1 MIRGVLRLTL
11 QKICG
16 GYLCSRTPVVCF
28 LNDISFAFT
37 HVLTGTANALGL
49 FTPPITVILF
59 AAFGKSKLDA
69 ETAYTTL
76 AILVMV
82 THPANMVMTI
92 VPRAIASLASFQR
105 IQDFISKPHYQDV
118 RLRLRQTEGAIVDD
132 VSRTSQPAIELDNVE
147 FKLADATNA
156 VLENI
161 SLRIDRGSIVICT
174 GPTGVGKSV
183 LALAIAGEVTPSKGS
198 ISGISKSTAL
208 CVQSA
213 WLSGSSVSE
222 MVRGLSS
229 SSVSHDEGWYRQV
242 LEACCIDRE
251 ILLDSSTSSGSG
263 HARLSGGQKQRIV
276 SHQVLKTVHIADT

>member
-11 QKICG
+11 RKICG

-161 SLRIDRGSIVICT
+161 SLRIDRGSIVICI

-198 ISGISKSTAL
+198 ISVISKSTAL

-222 MVRGLSS
+222 MIRGFSS
-229 SSVSHDEGWYRQV
+229 SSVLHDEGWYRQV

>member
-1 MIRGVLRLTL
+1 
-11 QKICG
+11 
-16 GYLCSRTPVVCF
+16 
-28 LNDISFAFT
+28 
-37 HVLTGTANALGL
+37 
-49 FTPPITVILF
+49 
-59 AAFGKSKLDA
+59 
-69 ETAYTTL
+69 
-76 AILVMV
+76 MV

-92 VPRAIASLASFQR
+92 VPRAIASLAIFQR
-105 IQDFISKPHYQDV
+105 IQDFISKPHYQD
-118 RLRLRQTEGAIVDD
+118 LRLRPRQGEGATLDD
-132 VSRTSQPAIELDNVE
+132 CSRASQPAIELKNVD
-147 FKLADATNA
+147 FRLADATNA

-161 SLRIDRGSIVICT
+161 SLRIDQGSIVICT

-183 LALAIAGEVTPSKGS
+183 LALAVAGEVTPSKGS
-198 ISGISKSTAL
+198 ISVITKLTAL

-213 WLSGSSVSE
+213 WLSGQSISD
-222 MVRGLSS
+222 MVRGFSS